1 MDLDQRVTFWRWH
14 SDRDYFGWETL
25 VEVLMNLRNCNF
37 FRRRTPSSGIFF
49 LNLLKVGNSYRKK
62 TLPRIYHSFHR
73 RISAKVNNLLLQPK
87 PAKIQK
93 TKPDKLINQFH
104 YCVCAFV
111 LSPAGLP
118 VQSNLASPLRERRFH
133 SLSANER
140 TKIYKKHRKHSGNR
154 YLEWLAREPGPK
166 HRKRRERL

>member
-1 MDLDQRVTFWRWH
+1 MA
-14 SDRDYFGWETL
+14 
-25 VEVLMNLRNCNF
+25 F
-37 FRRRTPSSGIFF
+37 FQ
-49 LNLLKVGNSYRKK
+49 NLLKVGNSYRKK

-118 VQSNLASPLRERRFH
+118 VQSNLASPLRERERISFTFRQGTDENLQEAPQTLRKPVPRVAGPRAWTKN
-133 SLSANER
+133 SLPNTGR
-140 TKIYKKHRKHSGNR
+140 G
-154 YLEWLAREPGPK
+154 
-166 HRKRRERL
+166 ERL

>member
-1 MDLDQRVTFWRWH
+1 MA
-14 SDRDYFGWETL
+14 
-25 VEVLMNLRNCNF
+25 F
-37 FRRRTPSSGIFF
+37 FQ
-49 LNLLKVGNSYRKK
+49 NLLKVGNSYRKK
-62 TLPRIYHSFHR
+62 TLPRIYHSIHR

-118 VQSNLASPLRERRFH
+118 VQSNLASPLRERERGFH
-133 SLSANER
+133 SLSAKEW

-154 YLEWLAREPGPK
+154 YLEWLAREPGP
-166 HRKRRERL
+166 RTRSQTQEEERDYNNNQFIARLVPVEWPNIVMPLSVGEQQPTPN